1 MSVAVVCLAQT
12 DNLCGESPV
21 WDPREQALYWVDIYR
36 PTLWRY
42 DPATRQTRAK
52 KLARLVGSIGLRAAG
67 GLIAATSEGFATLSP
82 DTGELTALPRHAPD
96 APRYRFN
103 DGKCDRAGRFW
114 AGTVDTT
121 NYAAVGELFRL
132 DPDGSTHFCASDL
145 VTPNGMAFAPDDRTM
160 YLADSRREIVYAYE
174 FDLKAGAVGDRRVF
188 ASTAGSPARVDG
200 ATVDGDGDYWC
211 AHVRDWHIARYAPD
225 GALRERIR
233 MPVEHPL
240 MCTFGGRDLDVLYVT
255 SGSFLL
261 TDPAQRAA
269 QPLAGALFAIT
280 GLGRRGLAEPFC
292 SYDAYRA

>member
-52 KLARLVGSIGLRAAG
+52 PLARLVGSIGLRAAG

-121 NYAAVGELFRL
+121 NYAPVGELFRL

-174 FDLKAGAVGDRRVF
+174 FEGRRYDC
-188 ASTAGSPARVDG
+188 GSKLG
-200 ATVDGDGDYWC
+200 YLQATVEYALKHASLGEKFSDY
-211 AHVRDWHIARYAPD
+211 
-225 GALRERIR
+225 
-233 MPVEHPL
+233 
-240 MCTFGGRDLDVLYVT
+240 
-255 SGSFLL
+255 LL
-261 TDPAQRAA
+261 NLAANLPA
-269 QPLAGALFAIT
+269 GK
-280 GLGRRGLAEPFC
+280 
-292 SYDAYRA
+292 